1 MLAVTRAYARTL
13 LTPLAAMLVLL
24 AAHGAYAQFSAREG
38 FTADGAAHWSFEVA
52 PYLYL
57 PNVDATIGLGHPLD
71 TDISIHRSR
80 PTIAQL
86 VTSLTGAFVG
96 YSVARYGNWS
106 AELNVL
112 YLGVQAKK
120 GYPPVVPGGPG
131 LTLKSNASMV
141 FVSPGFGYRILPTD
155 AASNVAVDLRAGF
168 IYNYLDANAN
178 FEESRFGGV
187 GKSYSFVQPWVGT
200 RIAYY
205 PSPRWR
211 LAADVALTGMGV
223 DGGAVGWNGR
233 LAVSYLIA
241 SWVDVTLG
249 YAAVQTVRHRELERD
264 GSSRS
269 INLLAYGPVAAI
281 GFRF

>member
-1 MLAVTRAYARTL
+1 MPGVGRRAARPLLA
-13 LTPLAAMLVLL
+13 LL
-24 AAHGAYAQFSAREG
+24 AAATLFLAAHRASAQFSAREG
-38 FTADGAAHWSFEVA
+38 FTADGTAHWSFEVA

-71 TDISIHRSR
+71 TDISIQRSR

-112 YLGVQAKK
+112 YVGVQAKK

-131 LTLKSNASMV
+131 LTLKSNASVV
-141 FVSPGFGYRILPTD
+141 FVSPGFGYRVLPTG
-155 AASNVAVDLRAGF
+155 AAGKLAVDLRAGF
-168 IYNYLDANAN
+168 SYNYLDANAN
-178 FEESRFGGV
+178 FEQSRFGGIN
-187 GKSYSFVQPWVGT
+187 KSYSFVQPWVGT
-200 RIAYY
+200 RVSYY

-211 LAADVALTGMGV
+211 LAADLALTGMGV
-223 DGGAVGWNGR
+223 DGGAIGWNGR
-233 LAVSYLIA
+233 LTVSYLIA
-241 SWVDVTLG
+241 SWIDLTLG

-264 GSSRS
+264 GTNRS
-269 INLLAYGPVAAI
+269 INLLAYGPVVAI